1 MANSR
6 DGSDSKSEIVAGV
19 LYSIAESD
27 KFLVSSM
34 RTDNAKELARELLF
48 RVQGL
53 ERGGSGTG
61 GTGGSYGDNS
71 DEFSKF
77 SCALTD
83 KIIAISTPDPRL
95 KSSKS
100 QRKKIW
106 YRFHVARSGE
116 LLHLWTCL
124 FNKLKIV
131 NSDIGKG
138 YHR

>member
-1 MANSR
+1 MTNSR

-19 LYSIAESD
+19 LYSIAEND
-27 KFLVSSM
+27 KFLVLSM
-34 RTDNAKELARELLF
+34 RTDNAKELAMELLF
-48 RVQGL
+48 RVQGP
-53 ERGGSGTG
+53 EQGSIGTG
-61 GTGGSYGDNS
+61 ATEGSYGDNS
-71 DEFSKF
+71 NKF
-77 SCALTD
+77 SCALID

-106 YRFHVARSGE
+106 CCFHVARSGE
-116 LLHLWTCL
+116 LLHLWTRL